1 MANCDDRPWKLI
13 APWWRWPKL
22 AEQTPGGPARDV
34 RSTRPVVQKY
44 DTSDPV
50 SLFVKEPQKSLVYG
64 DQDEVQKVI
73 AGPDVKPSSTL
84 SRYSLQPTGVRKLF
98 LPTHKRFYLVVCELH
113 CDQAGLPSV
122 SRDKVCEAG
131 FVVRRCRLTFARE
144 HAQLAAELVQK
155 SGAITAQ
162 LAKVDRSS
170 QRRVLKKR
178 HRVTRG
184 GVFGAMAGA
193 ALAPAKSKLTEAL
206 DASTAA
212 KRAELEAQLAAVR
225 AEIAKWKVE
234 SGAAV
239 LAEGWVPTGTENV
252 GAWQVVGETPEEVTE
267 QVYPLYP
274 LVADPRT
281 AGHDAEGKTLYFG
294 MLPASSREV
303 DEGGTARFDDASRYQ
318 VRCFVR
324 RHRCDCPK
332 TGEKNDCGGEL
343 VWSEPTEEFQLAAAF
358 DPVGTGNH
366 PITIKLPDIPALAA
380 TVGARLP
387 VQMVSPAGSA
397 MSFQVEDG
405 EPKDGRLGELPQICF
420 ISIPLI
426 TIVATFVFMLFLP
439 IVVFVFQLW
448 FLLGLRFCI
457 LPSVSFSAGAA
468 LHADIEGELGLH
480 VGAELDVLLA
490 ADIGLAGLG
499 DSGLK
504 DTNFDGTLDSDDLE
518 APAFADPDSPP
529 AQIQAAYTTEVLQS
543 LRDQVATDR
552 SDEVEAGSV
561 LEGLVWETRVERW
574 EVGA

>member
-22 AEQTPGGPARDV
+22 VPQTPGAPKRDV

-50 SLFVKEPQKSLVYG
+50 SLFVKEPQKSLLYG
-64 DQDEVQKVI
+64 DDDIVQKVV
-73 AGPDVKPSSTL
+73 AGPDVKPSKTL

-131 FVVRRCRLTFARE
+131 FVVRRCRLSFRRE
-144 HAQLAAELVQK
+144 HAALAAELVQK
-155 SGAITAQ
+155 AGALTAQ
-162 LAKVDRSS
+162 LAKVERSG
-170 QRRVLKKR
+170 QQRVLKKR
-178 HRVTRG
+178 HRVTKG

-193 ALAPAKSKLTEAL
+193 ALAPAKSKLAQAL

-212 KRAELEAQLAAVR
+212 KRAELQTQLAAVR
-225 AEIAKWKVE
+225 ADIAKWKVD
-234 SGAAV
+234 ADAV
-239 LAEGWVPTGTENV
+239 TLAEGWVPSGTENV
-252 GAWQVVGETPEEVTE
+252 GSWQVVGETPEEVTE

-294 MLPASSREV
+294 MLPVSSREV
-303 DEGGTARFDDASRYQ
+303 EAGGTARFDDASRYQ
-318 VRCFVR
+318 VRCYVR

-332 TGEKNDCGGEL
+332 TGERNDCGGEL
-343 VWSEPTEEFQLAAAF
+343 VWSEASDVFQLAAPF

-366 PITIKLPDIPALAA
+366 PVTIQLPDIPALAA

-397 MSFQVEDG
+397 MSFQVDDDK
-405 EPKDGRLGELPQICF
+405 PVDGRLGELPQICF

-457 LPSVSFSAGAA
+457 LPSVSFSAGAE

-504 DTNFDGTLDSDDLE
+504 DTNFDGTLDTADLQD
-518 APAFADPDSPP
+518 PAFADSDSPP
-529 AQIQAAYTTEVLQS
+529 AQIRAAYTTEALRS

-561 LEGLVWETRVERW
+561 LVGLAYEPRVERW